1 RARLADR
8 PAGARPGRRG
18 QALARPLAG
27 HLLLRVRR
35 PARADRSRHDA
46 GLKLAALIFV
56 ALAVLVAVA
65 PSPGQT
71 SDRRERPDIRWLRQW
86 GAWEEDIRPQLIDL
100 GGRESY
106 VNEYP
111 ADAKERDEL
120 ARDLAKLWTCDGF
133 DARVPPAPARFAGGM
148 ASSIDFC
155 S

>member
-1 RARLADR
+1 
-8 PAGARPGRRG
+8 
-18 QALARPLAG
+18 
-27 HLLLRVRR
+27 
-35 PARADRSRHDA
+35 
-46 GLKLAALIFV
+46 V

-155 S
+155 SSLPLLLAAGRDMVRRIKGSHQAFDAESRASENRLLKARDEIRGVLRAFRPL